1 MPPKKLASSRPN
13 DTSDAP
19 TKFTWEGANDNK
31 VPHLPVPPP
40 LFSVLTSQQLL
51 LLTQGR
57 YVKTDEYE
65 QLASAFTGTTVGSI
79 RNRISALRVK
89 QRNLYEEMG
98 WDVPEGGAGHSAK
111 KKRGAEGGDEGTPSK
126 KPRAK
131 KGMAKA
137 KAVEEESE
145 EAAQN
150 DDEEIKPENGIK
162 KEMVEDEEV

>member
-1 MPPKKLASSRPN
+1 MPPKKLSSSRPN

-31 VPHLPVPPP
+31 
-40 LFSVLTSQQLL
+40 LL

-65 QLASAFTGTTVGSI
+65 ATRVRIHRI

-162 KEMVEDEEV
+162 KEMVDDEEV